1 MGLTRPAQGRKFR
14 SVVRQVT
21 RFEAS
26 RRARQATCDQFPPV
40 TDSTNQLAGEAAITA
55 ILNDWR
61 RRLRASPDLQ
71 PRQGVRGQRE
81 RSLTRALLAAAEAR
95 EGSPQATESLGKLA
109 MIAALYGADQPR
121 ERLDPG
127 ALCEELGHLRQA
139 VWHHLRQ
146 LRLDSE
152 TATCHILA
160 FDRALTLALRAALT
174 GGYQCND
181 SELDLGTLLPSIAM
195 DSVSALRPTAARDTG
210 RH

>member
-1 MGLTRPAQGRKFR
+1 MN
-14 SVVRQVT
+14 
-21 RFEAS
+21 
-26 RRARQATCDQFPPV
+26 
-40 TDSTNQLAGEAAITA
+40 DSTSSRLAGEAAITA
-55 ILNDWR
+55 ILTDWR

-81 RSLTRALLAAAEAR
+81 RSLTRALLAAAEVR
-95 EGSPQATESLGKLA
+95 DGSPQATESLGQLA

-152 TATCHILA
+152 SATCHILA

-174 GGYQCND
+174 GGYQCAESD
-181 SELDLGTLLPSIAM
+181 VDLAKLLPSIAS
-195 DSVSALRPTAARDTG
+195 DSVSALRPTTARDTD
-210 RH
+210 R

>member
-1 MGLTRPAQGRKFR
+1 MGLTRASQGRKFC
-14 SVVRQVT
+14 SVVFQVT
-21 RFEAS
+21 RFGLFVMP
-26 RRARQATCDQFPPV
+26 RQANCEPLPAV
-40 TDSTNQLAGEAAITA
+40 NDSTSRLAGDAAITA
-55 ILNDWR
+55 ILTDWR
-61 RRLRASPDLQ
+61 RRLRASRDLQ

-81 RSLTRALLAAAEAR
+81 RSLTRALLAAAESR
-95 EGSPQATESLGKLA
+95 EGTPQATESLGKLA

-146 LRLDSE
+146 LQLDSE

-174 GGYQCND
+174 GGYQCAE
-181 SELDLGTLLPSIAM
+181 SELDLGKLLPSIAT
-195 DSVSALRPTAARDTG
+195 DSVSALRPSAARDTEK
-210 RH
+210 R

>member
-1 MGLTRPAQGRKFR
+1 MNDSSTR
-14 SVVRQVT
+14 
-21 RFEAS
+21 
-26 RRARQATCDQFPPV
+26 
-40 TDSTNQLAGEAAITA
+40 LAGETAITA

-61 RRLRASPDLQ
+61 QRLRASPDLQ

-81 RSLTRALLAAAEAR
+81 RSLTRALLAAAEAD
-95 EGSPQATESLGKLA
+95 GSPQATESLGKLA

-152 TATCHILA
+152 AATCHILA

-174 GGYQCND
+174 GGYQCSQSD
-181 SELDLGTLLPSIAM
+181 LDLGKLLPSIAT
-195 DSVSALRPTAARDTG
+195 DSVSKLRPTAARDNE
-210 RH
+210 RR

>member
-1 MGLTRPAQGRKFR
+1 MIRRFSLSAAGELRPAPA
-14 SVVRQVT
+14 VN
-21 RFEAS
+21 
-26 RRARQATCDQFPPV
+26 
-40 TDSTNQLAGEAAITA
+40 DSTSRLAGEAAITA
-55 ILNDWR
+55 ILTDWR
-61 RRLRASPDLQ
+61 QRLRASPDLQ

-146 LRLDSE
+146 LRLDSDA
-152 TATCHILA
+152 ATRHILA
-160 FDRALTLALRAALT
+160 FDRALTLALHAAIT
-174 GGYQCND
+174 GGYHCTE
-181 SELDLGTLLPSIAM
+181 SELDLAKLLPSIAN
-195 DSVSALRPTAARDTG
+195 DAISALRPTTARDSQP
-210 RH
+210 R

>member
-1 MGLTRPAQGRKFR
+1 
-14 SVVRQVT
+14 VN
-21 RFEAS
+21 
-26 RRARQATCDQFPPV
+26 
-40 TDSTNQLAGEAAITA
+40 DSTSRLTGEAAITA

-152 TATCHILA
+152 AATCRILA

-174 GGYQCND
+174 GGYQCAESD
-181 SELDLGTLLPSIAM
+181 LDLGKLLPSIAT
-195 DSVSALRPTAARDTG
+195 DSVSALRPTAARDPG
-210 RH
+210 C

>member
-1 MGLTRPAQGRKFR
+1 MRPAAVVNDSNGR
-14 SVVRQVT
+14 
-21 RFEAS
+21 
-26 RRARQATCDQFPPV
+26 
-40 TDSTNQLAGEAAITA
+40 LGGEAAITA

-61 RRLRASPDLQ
+61 QRLRASPDLK
-71 PRQGVRGQRE
+71 PREGVRGQRE

-160 FDRALTLALRAALT
+160 FDRALTLALHAALN
-174 GGYQCND
+174 GGYQC
-181 SELDLGTLLPSIAM
+181 SESDLDLGKLLPSIAT
-195 DSVSALRPTAARDTG
+195 DSVATLRATAARDKD

>member
-1 MGLTRPAQGRKFR
+1 MN
-14 SVVRQVT
+14 
-21 RFEAS
+21 
-26 RRARQATCDQFPPV
+26 
-40 TDSTNQLAGEAAITA
+40 DSTIRLAGEAAITA
-55 ILNDWR
+55 ILTDWR

-71 PRQGVRGQRE
+71 PREGVRGQRE

-95 EGSPQATESLGKLA
+95 EGSPQSTESLGKLA

-152 TATCHILA
+152 AATCHILA

-174 GGYQCND
+174 GGYQCTGAD
-181 SELDLGTLLPSIAM
+181 LDLGKLLPSIVT
-195 DSVSALRPTAARDTG
+195 DSISTPRPTRASDAEKR
-210 RH
+210 